1 MKKSSDIGGMVGK
14 LLKDKMDID
23 IERLKKDK
31 AYRIKFIKRVL
42 PYLIFF
48 FVGDKLGL
56 FYRSS
61 QASDGIGKAMDTL
74 NRLADI
80 FGAPIISIYPKDILT
95 GIVTAVGIKLVV
107 YVKGKNAKK
116 YRKGKEYGSAEFGTE
131 KDIEP
136 FINRKDPDYN
146 LIFSQTEQMS
156 LEGRMPSPLLNR
168 NKNVLIVG
176 GSGSG
181 KTRFYAKPNIMQLAC
196 SVVVTDPK
204 GTIVEEC
211 GMMLKNNGY
220 KVKVLNTINFKK
232 SMHYNPFAYIKSE
245 KDIMKVADALIE
257 GTTTGKQSGE
267 QFWIDAERLL
277 YNAFIGYIM
286 TRGIK
291 REKNF
296 TTLLNMVNLMEVR
309 EDDESF
315 KNTVDYM
322 FEELEEDD
330 PTNYAVLQYKKFKMA
345 AGKTLKS
352 ILITVSARLSRFD
365 ITEVREMME
374 DDDMELDKLGDSKCA
389 LFIITSDTTKT
400 FNFIATILYTQLF
413 NLLCEKADNEYHG
426 RLPVHVHCIMDEFAN
441 LGKIPDWE
449 ILISTIRSRE
459 ISASIILQ
467 SLAQL
472 KSIYD
477 KAADIISDNCDSFLF
492 LGGKGRDTLKEISE
506 TLGKETIDLY
516 NTSDT
521 RGNNPSFGTN
531 YQKTGRDLFT
541 PDELARMPGD
551 KCILQI
557 KGVKPFYSTKF
568 DIEGH
573 KRYKQ
578 LADYDKANTWDI
590 EKELSMEAVLKS
602 NTVTEHY
609 VFTDDQGDESS
620 EQKADGETA

>member
-1 MKKSSDIGGMVGK
+1 MQLKISEKPIISKMMKA
-14 LLKDKMDID
+14 ID

-31 AYRIKFIKRVL
+31 AYRLKFIKKIL
-42 PYLIFF
+42 PYVLFF
-48 FVGDKLGL
+48 FIGNKLGY
-56 FYRSS
+56 FYHCSR
-61 QASDGIGKAMDTL
+61 APNIIGKSMDML
-74 NRLADI
+74 NGLSNI
-80 FGAPIISIYPKDILT
+80 FASPLISIHPKDILT
-95 GIVTAVGIKLVV
+95 GIATAIMIKLTV
-107 YVKGKNAKK
+107 YMKGKNAKK

-136 FINRKDPDYN
+136 FINRKKPDYN
-146 LIFSQTEQMS
+146 LIFTQTEQMS
-156 LEGRMPSPLLNR
+156 LEGRMPNPLLNR

-181 KTRFYAKPNIMQLAC
+181 KTRFYAKPNIMTLAC
-196 SVVVTDPK
+196 SLVVTDPK

-211 GMMLKNNGY
+211 GLMLKNNGY

-232 SMHYNPFAYIKSE
+232 SMHYNPFSYIKSE

-257 GTTTGKQSGE
+257 GTTTGKQSGD
-267 QFWIDAERLL
+267 QFWTDAERLL
-277 YNAFIGYIM
+277 YNALIGYIM
-286 TRGIK
+286 SRGVK
-291 REKNF
+291 REQNF
-296 TTLLNMVNLMEVR
+296 TTLLNMVNAMEVR

-322 FEELEEDD
+322 FEELEEENPDD
-330 PTNYAVLQYKKFKMA
+330 YAVLQYKKFKMA
-345 AGKTLKS
+345 AGKTMKS

-365 ITEVREMME
+365 IKEVREMME

-426 RLPVHVHCIMDEFAN
+426 RLPEHVHCIMDEFAN

-477 KAADIISDNCDSFLF
+477 KAADIISDNCDTFLF

-521 RGNNPSFGTN
+521 RGNSPSYGTN

-578 LADYDKANTWDI
+578 LADYDKANTWHI
-590 EKELSMEAVLKS
+590 EQELSTDAVLKS
-602 NTVTEHY
+602 NTVTEH
-609 VFTDDQGDESS
+609 FNFSDTESDNS
-620 EQKADGETA
+620 A